1 MSNNGQDD
9 GKLLNV
15 EFQVRRFIEGVVE
28 RNDIRGLSID
38 PLGGF
43 GLGLSGGDIFYVELQ
58 SCGQQIVLF
67 FYAPWEIPITENEL
81 FILNDFP
88 DAEMFDFIVRVV
100 VMPNEGL
107 VCFAIIESVE
117 IDSEM
122 LEASLELLRLRY
134 RKLQEFF
141 N

>member
-1 MSNNGQDD
+1 M
-9 GKLLNV
+9 NV

-38 PLGGF
+38 SLGGF

-58 SCGQQIVLF
+58 SCGQQIVMF
-67 FYAPWEIPITENEL
+67 FYSPWEIPVTENEL
-81 FILNDFP
+81 FMLNDFP
-88 DAEMFDFIVRVV
+88 DVEMFDFIVRVV

-117 IDSEM
+117 IDCEM
-122 LEASLELLRLRY
+122 LKASLELLSLRY